1 MLSGKKIIVG
11 ITAGIAAYKTNSLV
25 RLLVK
30 SGAEVRVVMTPA
42 SSEFVTS
49 LTLATLSKNPVWNS
63 FKSGENG
70 QWNNHVDMG
79 MWGDLMI
86 IAPCTANTLSKMA
99 HGVCDNIMMA
109 VYLSAKCPVWV
120 APAMDLDMYAHPA
133 TKENLKFLE
142 QNGIHILPAGTGE
155 LASGL
160 SGEGRMME
168 PEEITAEIENYFET
182 FRFLE
187 GKKLLITAGPTYEA
201 IDPVRF
207 IGNHSSGKMGFELS
221 RAAAQMGADVKLIS
235 GPSSEKIHHPKINK
249 TDVISAAEMH
259 SSCIKYFDKADI
271 IIMSAAVADFTPA
284 IKSKE
289 KIKKK
294 NAAMVI
300 ELKPTADILKDL
312 GSRKK
317 KNQILIG
324 FALETENEQTNAQ
337 KKLAEKKL
345 DWIVLNSLKDKGA
358 GFGTDT
364 NKITVIGK
372 NNKITKFE
380 LKSKREVAFDLLK
393 LISSQ
398 IKC

>member
-30 SGAEVRVVMTPA
+30 SGADVRVVMTPA
-42 SSEFVTS
+42 SSEFVTA
-49 LTLATLSKNPVWNS
+49 LTLATLSKNPVWHS
-63 FKSGENG
+63 FKSNENG

-99 HGVCDNIMMA
+99 HGVCDNILMA

-120 APAMDLDMYAHPA
+120 APAMDLDMYANPS

-168 PEEITAEIENYFET
+168 PEEITGEIENYFDT
-182 FRFLE
+182 FCFLE
-187 GKKLLITAGPTYEA
+187 GKKVLITAGPTYEA

-207 IGNHSSGKMGFELS
+207 IGNHSSGKMGFELA

-235 GPSSEKIHHPKINK
+235 GPSSEKIHHPKIK
-249 TDVISAAEMH
+249 RTDIVSAAEMH
-259 SSCIKYFDKADI
+259 AACLKQADKADI
-271 IIMSAAVADFTPA
+271 IIMSAAVADFTP
-284 IKSKE
+284 ITKSNE

-294 NAAMVI
+294 TASMVI
-300 ELKPTADILKDL
+300 ELKPTTDILKDL

-317 KNQILIG
+317 KNQVLVG
-324 FALETENEQTNAQ
+324 FALETENEQANAQ
-337 KKLAEKKL
+337 KKLTEKKL

-358 GFGTDT
+358 GFKTDT
-364 NKITVIGK
+364 NKITMIGK
-372 NNKITKFE
+372 NNKIVKFE
-380 LKSKREVAFDLLK
+380 LKSKREAAKDILK
-393 LISSQ
+393 QISDQ
-398 IKC
+398 KK